1 MCCID
6 DSLALAPRCRS
17 RDTHLQDRRSAVARE
32 GGRRTHRHS
41 GRRRRQAE
49 GGERRVAGAM
59 AESDVEGAPITTS
72 AVLMSASKHVSAK
85 CGAQNRAFLDC
96 KRADPNPEKCLQQG
110 QNVTRCVISL

>member
-1 MCCID
+1 VSLIAPAN
-6 DSLALAPRCRS
+6 LALAPRCRS
-17 RDTHLQDRRSAVARE
+17 RDTHLQDRSSAVARK
-32 GGRRTHRHS
+32 GGEDA
-41 GRRRRQAE
+41 RQ